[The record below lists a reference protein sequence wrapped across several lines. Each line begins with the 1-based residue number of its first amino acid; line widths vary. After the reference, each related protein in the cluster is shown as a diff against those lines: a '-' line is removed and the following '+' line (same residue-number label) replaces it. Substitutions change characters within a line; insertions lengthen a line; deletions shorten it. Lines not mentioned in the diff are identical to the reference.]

1 VIFSFGG
8 RVGRNKAQGVNV
20 PKLFAAKTGERKI
33 TTTKMYCPQCGNESA
48 DGLQYCRN
56 CGANLKVIG
65 RAVALSEAIA
75 RSDRGPLPKIK
86 EMVKSLKVEHV
97 TEEVSRAMEKMNL
110 EIAKI
115 SPEQRRRKHG
125 GPWIQFGKKKTAE
138 ERREEK
144 ITKGIISMFSGV
156 GLMVFLYYLS
166 AALVLRI
173 PPDALAKI
181 PFELDPVVRMI
192 WLFGLVPTLSGVG
205 HILAGLTIRPRRL
218 ERVDPVSFPEET
230 ARSIEVG
237 GSTPPL
243 PEASRSMNPAEP
255 TRRVNPGAPGSVTE
269 RTTNLLDHD
278 GYSDTPSRV

>member
-1 VIFSFGG
+1 
-8 RVGRNKAQGVNV
+8 
-20 PKLFAAKTGERKI
+20 
-33 TTTKMYCPQCGNESA
+33 MYCPQCGNESSE
-48 DGLQYCRN
+48 GLQYCRS

-65 RAVALSEAIA
+65 KALALSEAIG

-86 EMVKSLKVEHV
+86 EMVKGLKVEHV
-97 TEEVSRAMEKMNL
+97 TEEVSRALEKMNS

-115 SPEQRRRKHG
+115 SPEQRRHRP

-156 GLMVFLYYLS
+156 GLMIFLYFLS
-166 AALVLRI
+166 AALVLKL
-173 PPDALAKI
+173 PPDVIAKI

-192 WLFGLVPTLSGVG
+192 WLFGLIPTLSGFG

-218 ERVDPVSFPEET
+218 ERIEQVSFPEET
-230 ARSIEVG
+230 ARPRETMLP
-237 GSTPPL
+237 TPSQS
-243 PEASRSMNPAEP
+243 ETSRSMSDPS
-255 TRRVNPGAPGSVTE
+255 RSVNPVEAPRSVTE

-278 GYSDTPSRV
+278 TYRDTPSSV

>member
-1 VIFSFGG
+1 
-8 RVGRNKAQGVNV
+8 
-20 PKLFAAKTGERKI
+20 
-33 TTTKMYCPQCGNESA
+33 MYCPQCGNESA

-65 RAVALSEAIA
+65 KAVALSEAIA

-86 EMVKSLKVEHV
+86 EMVKGLKVEHV
-97 TEEVSRAMEKMNL
+97 TEEVSRALEKMNS

-115 SPEQRRRKHG
+115 SPEQRRRKH

-156 GLMVFLYYLS
+156 GLMIFLYYLS
-166 AALVLRI
+166 AAMVLKV
-173 PPDALAKI
+173 PPDVIAKI

-192 WLFGLVPTLSGVG
+192 WLFGLIPTLSGFG

-218 ERVDPVSFPEET
+218 ERVDPVSFPPET
-230 ARSIEVG
+230 VRPVEAVMP
-237 GSTPPL
+237 TPSQS
-243 PEASRSMNPAEP
+243 ETSRSMNPAP
-255 TRRVNPGAPGSVTE
+255 TPGSVTE

-278 GYSDTPSRV
+278 TYGDTSRV

>member
-1 VIFSFGG
+1 
-8 RVGRNKAQGVNV
+8 
-20 PKLFAAKTGERKI
+20 
-33 TTTKMYCPQCGNESA
+33 MYCPQCGNESA
-48 DGLQYCRN
+48 EGLQYCRN

-65 RAVALSEAIA
+65 KALVLSEAIG

-86 EMVKSLKVEHV
+86 EMVRGLKVEHV
-97 TEEVSRAMEKMNL
+97 TEEVSRALEKMNL

-115 SPEQRRRKHG
+115 SPEQRRRKH

-166 AALVLRI
+166 AALVLKL
-173 PPDALAKI
+173 PPDVIPKI

-192 WLFGLVPTLSGVG
+192 WLFGLIPTLSGFG

-218 ERVDPVSFPEET
+218 DRVDPVSFPPEDTRAIET
-230 ARSIEVG
+230 GRP
-237 GSTPPL
+237 TPSP
-243 PEASRSMNPAEP
+243 PDTARSMNPPASP
-255 TRRVNPGAPGSVTE
+255 QSVTE
-269 RTTNLLDHD
+269 RTTNLLEHD
-278 GYSDTPSRV
+278 SFRDTHSRV